1 MSGRRRRFDFLTWR
15 NRIAA
20 IVAAGAIS
28 IFAARA
34 SAQTVLGPDNPGAE
48 NGNTNWFTGTSGTG
62 HSTIDTTDPATGTQ
76 DFELGVDAGGGNG
89 DWRSASFLLGA
100 ATNGAQTVDFSFKY
114 KLLNAV
120 NAGDNMRV
128 QLRFFQT
135 NAGGIFLGE
144 QNVLVGAAT
153 GDSSM
158 NAYRLSTTTGITVPA
173 NAHSADIR
181 FSGNLFEPWTSGTG
195 RFDDFSVTTAPE
207 PASLATLGVV
217 ALGLLTRRRRDNA

>member
-1 MSGRRRRFDFLTWR
+1 MSGIQRFGLSSWRRRLL
-15 NRIAA
+15 AA
-20 IVAAGAIS
+20 LVAGGALAL
-28 IFAARA
+28 FATSARA
-34 SAQTVLGPDNPGAE
+34 QVVLGPDNPGAE
-48 NGNTNWFTGTSGTG
+48 NGDTNWFTGTAGTG
-62 HSTIDTTDPATGTQ
+62 HSNIDNTDPGSGTQ
-76 DFELGVDAGGGNG
+76 DFELGVNAGGGNA
-89 DWRSASFLLGA
+89 DWRSLFFLLGP
-100 ATNGAQTVDFSFKY
+100 ATNGAQTVNFSFKY

-144 QNVLVGAAT
+144 QNVLVGSAT

-158 NAYRLSTTTGITVPA
+158 SAYRTSTTSGIVVPA

-195 RFDDFSVTTAPE
+195 RFDDFLVTTAPE
-207 PASLATLGVV
+207 PASLATIGLIGCGVL
-217 ALGLLTRRRRDNA
+217 ARRRRGA